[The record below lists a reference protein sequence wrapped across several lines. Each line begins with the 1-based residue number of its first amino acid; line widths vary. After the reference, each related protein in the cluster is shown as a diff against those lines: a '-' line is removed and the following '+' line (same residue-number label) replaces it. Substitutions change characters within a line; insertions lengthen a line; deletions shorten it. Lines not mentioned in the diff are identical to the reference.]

1 MLLEINDLTVHYGGV
16 EALKN
21 VSLEVKEGEIVTLVG
36 GNGAG
41 KSTTLRTIS
50 GLKKPSRGR
59 ISFKGQRIENLAPQ
73 NIVKLGIGHVPEGRN
88 PFPYLTVMEN
98 LKLGSF
104 LRRDKNQINRDL
116 DEQFRHFPVLKE
128 RRRQQART
136 LSGGEQQMLV
146 IARALMGKP
155 DLLLMDEPSLGLA
168 PVMVQEIGRIVI
180 DINKGG
186 TSILIVEQ
194 NARLALRLAKK
205 GYVLERGK
213 LILEGNA
220 AELLHSEHVKKAYL
234 GM

>member
-116 DEQFRHFPVLKE
+116 EQQFRHFPVLKE

-168 PVMVQEIGRIVI
+168 PVMVQEIGKIVI

>member
-50 GLKKPSRGR
+50 GLKKPSTGR
-59 ISFKGQRIENLAPQ
+59 ISYKGQRIENLAPQ

-116 DEQFRHFPVLKE
+116 EQQFRHFPVLKE

-155 DLLLMDEPSLGLA
+155 GLLLMDEPSLGLA
-168 PVMVQEIGRIVI
+168 PVMVQEIGRIVL

-213 LILEGNA
+213 LILEGDA
-220 AELLHSEHVKKAYL
+220 GELLHSEHVKKAYL

>member
-50 GLKKPSRGR
+50 GLKKPSTGW
-59 ISFKGQRIENLAPQ
+59 ISYKGQRIENLAPQ

-104 LRRDKNQINRDL
+104 LRKDKNGINRDL
-116 DEQFRHFPVLKE
+116 EQQFRHFPVLKE

-155 DLLLMDEPSLGLA
+155 GLLLMDEPSLGLA
-168 PVMVQEIGRIVI
+168 PVMVQEIGRIVV
-180 DINKGG
+180 DINKRG

-213 LILEGNA
+213 LILEGDA
-220 AELLHSEHVKKAYL
+220 GELLHCEHVKKAYL

>member
-21 VSLEVKEGEIVTLVG
+21 VSLEVKEGGIVTLVG

-104 LRRDKNQINRDL
+104 LRNDKNGINRDL

>member
-16 EALKN
+16 VALKS
-21 VSLEVKEGEIVTLVG
+21 VSLGVKKGEIVTLVG

-50 GLKKPSRGR
+50 GLEKPTAGR
-59 ISFKGQRIENLAPQ
+59 ISFKGERIEHLAPQ

-88 PFPYLTVMEN
+88 PFPYLTVLEN
-98 LKLGSF
+98 LKLGGF
-104 LRRDKNQINRDL
+104 LRKDKKAINRDL
-116 DEQFRHFPVLKE
+116 DQMFKHFPVLKE
-128 RRRQQART
+128 RRRQRART

-155 DLLLMDEPSLGLA
+155 CLLLMDEPSLGLA
-168 PVMVQEIGRIVI
+168 PIMVQEIGRIVL
-180 DINKGG
+180 DINKDG

-213 LILEGNA
+213 MILQGA
-220 AELLHSEHVKKAYL
+220 AGELLHSEHVKKAYL

>member
-50 GLKKPSRGR
+50 GLKKPSTGR
-59 ISFKGQRIENLAPQ
+59 ISYKGQRIENLAPQ

-116 DEQFRHFPVLKE
+116 EQQFRHFPVLKE

-155 DLLLMDEPSLGLA
+155 GLLLMDEPSLGLA
-168 PVMVQEIGRIVI
+168 PVMVQEIGRIVL

-213 LILEGNA
+213 MILQGA
-220 AELLHSEHVKKAYL
+220 AGELLHSEHVKKAYL

>member
-50 GLKKPSRGR
+50 GLKKPSTGR
-59 ISFKGQRIENLAPQ
+59 ISYKGQRIENLAPQ

-104 LRRDKNQINRDL
+104 LRNDKNGINRDL
-116 DEQFRHFPVLKE
+116 EQQFRHFPVLKE

-168 PVMVQEIGRIVI
+168 PVMVQEIGKIVI

-213 LILEGNA
+213 LILEGDA
-220 AELLHSEHVKKAYL
+220 GELLHSEHVKKAYL

>member
-1 MLLEINDLTVHYGGV
+1 MLLEISDLTVHYGGV

-50 GLKKPSRGR
+50 GLKKPSTGR
-59 ISFKGQRIENLAPQ
+59 ISYKGQRIENLAPQ

-116 DEQFRHFPVLKE
+116 EQQFKHFPVLKE

-155 DLLLMDEPSLGLA
+155 GLLLMDEPSLGLA
-168 PVMVQEIGRIVI
+168 PVMVQEIGRIVL

-213 LILEGNA
+213 LILEGDA
-220 AELLHSEHVKKAYL
+220 GELLHSEHVKKAYL

>member
-21 VSLEVKEGEIVTLVG
+21 VSLEVKEGGIVTLVG

-116 DEQFRHFPVLKE
+116 EQQFRHFPVLKE

>member
-104 LRRDKNQINRDL
+104 LRNDKNGINRDL
-116 DEQFRHFPVLKE
+116 EQQFRHFPVLKE

-168 PVMVQEIGRIVI
+168 PVMVQEIGKIVI

>member
-104 LRRDKNQINRDL
+104 LRNDKNGINRDL
-116 DEQFRHFPVLKE
+116 EQQFRHFPVLKE

-168 PVMVQEIGRIVI
+168 PVMVQEIGKIVI

-213 LILEGNA
+213 LILEGDA
-220 AELLHSEHVKKAYL
+220 GRLLHSEHVKKAYL

>member
-16 EALKN
+16 VALKS
-21 VSLEVKEGEIVTLVG
+21 VSLGVKKGEIVTLVG

-50 GLKKPSRGR
+50 GLKKPTAGR
-59 ISFKGQRIENLAPQ
+59 ISFKGERIEHLAPQ

-88 PFPYLTVMEN
+88 PFPYLTVLEN
-98 LKLGSF
+98 LKLGGF
-104 LRRDKNQINRDL
+104 LRKDKKAINRDL
-116 DEQFRHFPVLKE
+116 DQMFKHFPVLKE
-128 RRRQQART
+128 RRRQRART

-155 DLLLMDEPSLGLA
+155 GLLLMDEPSLGLA
-168 PVMVQEIGRIVI
+168 PIMVQEIGRIVL
-180 DINKGG
+180 DINKDG

-213 LILEGNA
+213 MILQGA
-220 AELLHSEHVKKAYL
+220 AGELLHSEHVKKAYL

>member
-50 GLKKPSRGR
+50 GLKKPSTGR
-59 ISFKGQRIENLAPQ
+59 ISYKGQRIENLAPQ

-116 DEQFRHFPVLKE
+116 EQQFRHFPVLKE

-213 LILEGNA
+213 LILEGDA
-220 AELLHSEHVKKAYL
+220 GRLLHSEHVKKAYL

>member
-116 DEQFRHFPVLKE
+116 EQQFRHFPVLKE

-155 DLLLMDEPSLGLA
+155 GLLLMDEPSLGLA

>member
-50 GLKKPSRGR
+50 GLKKPSKGR
-59 ISFKGQRIENLAPQ
+59 ILFKGQRIENLAPQ
-73 NIVKLGIGHVPEGRN
+73 NIVRLGIGHVPEGRN

-104 LRRDKNQINRDL
+104 LRKDKNGINRDL
-116 DEQFRHFPVLKE
+116 EQQFKHFPVLKE

-155 DLLLMDEPSLGLA
+155 GLLLMDEPSLGLA
-168 PVMVQEIGRIVI
+168 PVMVQEIGRIVL

-213 LILEGNA
+213 LILEGDA
-220 AELLHSEHVKKAYL
+220 GELLHSEHVKKAYL